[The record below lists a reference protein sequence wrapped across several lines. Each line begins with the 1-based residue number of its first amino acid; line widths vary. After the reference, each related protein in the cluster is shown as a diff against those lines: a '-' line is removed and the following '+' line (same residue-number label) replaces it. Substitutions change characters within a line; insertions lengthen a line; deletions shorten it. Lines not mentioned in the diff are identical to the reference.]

1 MIVPM
6 IKYTFLVF
14 HAEYSSFL
22 DDLHNAGLLHIVE
35 KNKELSNGILSKYE
49 EIKFVK
55 NQIKFLE
62 KVKTETQEKS
72 EETVISATEILNK
85 LSENRKKQEQSEAE
99 KSGLKKE
106 IAKNK
111 IWGNFSHEKINLL
124 KEKDINI
131 RLFACSEKVF
141 HQIEN
146 QNFFVE
152 IIEKSG
158 GKIYFAAI
166 EKETKIEI
174 DAEEFSIPQ
183 KTVSQLESELKEV
196 ESHFSEIEKETKNL
210 KQYIPILKKHLSELN
225 NQIDYEKVVSNTK
238 FEAKEKVKVL
248 EGWLPQD
255 AENNFEKRLSENDL
269 FFTKQKATE
278 KDKPPILLRNNFFA
292 RLFEPIGKLF
302 SLPSYGEL
310 DLTPFFAPFFML
322 FFGFCLGD
330 AGYGIFMLLAASIY
344 KLKAKEAVKPFL
356 TLAQFLG
363 SATVLFGALSG
374 TVFGVNL
381 IETKITALD
390 NIRNLFL
397 SSDQMF
403 NLALVIGFFQILF
416 GLIIQA
422 ANKIKANGFQYGIQP
437 LAWILLLV
445 SLLDKYLLNYTGEI
459 AQYSI
464 YLSLFLIIFFSSPKG
479 SILSR
484 LGTGLWDL
492 YGITGFFGDVL
503 SYIRLFALGISSSIL
518 GFVINDIAIRFYDA
532 IPVVGV
538 ILFIVFLVIG
548 HAANL
553 MISSLGSFV
562 HPMRLTFVEFYKNA
576 GFTGG
581 GKEYKPFKKI
591 KN

>member
-1 MIVPM
+1 MIIPM
-6 IKYTFLVF
+6 TKYTFLVF

-22 DDLHNAGLLHIVE
+22 NDLHNAGLLHIEE
-35 KNKELSNGILSKYE
+35 KNKELSSEVLSKYE
-49 EIKFVK
+49 EIKTVK

-62 KVKTETQEKS
+62 KIKTENKKQENKS
-72 EETVISATEILNK
+72 DISANEILIK
-85 LSENRKKQEQSEAE
+85 LSENKKQQEDFEA
-99 KSGLKKE
+99 KKAGLKKE
-106 IAKNK
+106 IDKNN
-111 IWGNFSHEKINLL
+111 IWGDFSYKEINFL
-124 KEKDINI
+124 KEKGIKI
-131 RLFACSEKVF
+131 RLFACAEKVF

-146 QNFFVE
+146 SNFFVE
-152 IIEKSG
+152 IIEKNG

-166 EKETKIEI
+166 EKDKKIEI
-174 DAEEFSIPQ
+174 DAEEFPIPQ
-183 KTVSQLESELKEV
+183 KTISQLESELKDV
-196 ESHFSEIEKETKNL
+196 EKCLSEIVKENKML
-210 KQYIPILKKHLSELN
+210 KQHIPILKKHLYELTN
-225 NQIDYEKVVSNTK
+225 LIDYEKVICNTK
-238 FEAKEKVKVL
+238 SEAKEKIKVL
-248 EGWLPQD
+248 EGWLPKNS
-255 AENNFEKRLSENDL
+255 ENNFEKNIAKNDL
-269 FFTKQKATE
+269 FFIKQKATE
-278 KDKPPILLRNNFFA
+278 KDKPPILLRNNFFS

-344 KLKAKEAVKPFL
+344 KLKAKKSAKPFL

-363 SATVLFGALSG
+363 SATILFGALSG

-381 IETKITALD
+381 IETKIETLS

-403 NLALVIGFFQILF
+403 NLALVIGFFQIMF

-422 ANKIKANGFQYGIQP
+422 ANKIKANGILYGIQP
-437 LAWILLLV
+437 LGWILLLI
-445 SLLDKYLLNYTGEI
+445 SLLDKYLLKQAGDI
-459 AQYSI
+459 SQYSI
-464 YLSLFLIIFFSSPKG
+464 YLSLFLIVFFSSPKG

-484 LGTGLWDL
+484 LGKGLWDL
-492 YGITGFFGDVL
+492 YGITGFFGDIL

-538 ILFIVFLVIG
+538 VLFIVFLVIG

-581 GKEYKPFKKI
+581 GKEYKPFKK
-591 KN
+591 KH